1 MKNVN
6 TNNGFGQELDLSLQ
20 NNNFKGVS
28 HMVYNNLR
36 ETATNTVNEMAKG
49 IDLSGCVKTS
59 RGLSV
64 KTERRIKKVCGF
76 TYVVGVYAL
85 AIYGLVQLFS

>member
-6 TNNGFGQELDLSLQ
+6 TNNGFGQELDVSLQ
-20 NNNFKGVS
+20 NNNFQGVS
-28 HMVYNNLR
+28 NMVYDNLR
-36 ETATNTVNEMAKG
+36 KTAKDTVNNMIKD

-64 KTERRIKKVCGF
+64 KTERRIKKVCYF
-76 TYVVGVYAL
+76 TYGVTVYAL